1 MYFII
6 VDLISELAQ
15 NNSKIL
21 DPAKSKEL
29 LSYFISEKGLK
40 ASYLGVNIKDSIL
53 NMLNVISSHKRTFFT
68 KNKDLVE
75 KLMVIM
81 VEFMLAS
88 KRLGPYDEEEA
99 ALGYSCIRL
108 FEILAEN
115 LPKKLLKPILQKIL
129 GELYKSKEQR
139 QLIAM
144 YFIYSAVAN
153 GLQDVLKPELAN
165 LMKEEISFGINHQSP
180 QVKNAAIRTVSYFS
194 EFLLPNILEYTSIVI
209 PALVCAMDSDDI
221 DLVEHAIFV
230 LDVFTEYLEED
241 QIKEYLPVLVPKVIT
256 MISHPKASYKV
267 RKFAID
273 ALCSLVNAGDSS
285 FTPYLDQS
293 YTILNEIINCK
304 NDEIKLVHG
313 TAYSCMGKILSIV
326 CKTDKSHF
334 GSKFLA
340 THNSVVADVKNESNN
355 FDLMEGCY
363 TFMYQAAETLGEEYG
378 KVSLEN
384 AFPLAKNMIE
394 KENIVRKAS
403 EDALDLDDDEKEG
416 ADFILVNLDEAKS
429 AALHWIGSCAEFA
442 PFAFQPF
449 EAEAVTLLDGCMS
462 FEERE
467 STSTRQQS
475 LVALK
480 GILISKIKRNHHG
493 LIPPFKKSW
502 DTPQLPQEVMDFF
515 SSQYYMKTEFYISNE
530 DDKEAVC
537 LMIEAF
543 RDCLKLTGPAVLRNE
558 TDHLIKLIQAIC
570 SFDIV
575 CFDKGDED
583 DEDQESDGKIFMS
596 LVDLIV
602 ILAEILTT
610 DAFGL
615 LSEIIPGLFALV
627 EKGNV
632 FELDEFLGGYCD
644 IIKACPQI
652 MTKDTDIVTD
662 MIYESPSLED
672 SGPVRNACFLLG
684 IMHETNPACMERF
697 IEKSLG
703 FYLKVHQTFSEPEVK
718 DNVVAGIIRIYTV
731 DTKGLVPE
739 EKVRKVYKAYRDCF
753 VLVSLQRR

>member
-1 MYFII
+1 MT
-6 VDLISELAQ
+6 
-15 NNSKIL
+15 
-21 DPAKSKEL
+21 
-29 LSYFISEKGLK
+29 YFISEKGLK
-40 ASYLGVNIKDSIL
+40 APYLGVNIKDSIL

-88 KRLGPYDEEEA
+88 KRLGPFDEEEA
-99 ALGYSCIRL
+99 ALGFSCIRL
-108 FEILAEN
+108 FEILADN
-115 LPKKLLKPILQKIL
+115 LPKKLLKPILARIL

-144 YFIYSAVAN
+144 YFIYSAIAN
-153 GLQDVLKPELAN
+153 GMQDVLKPQLPS
-165 LMKEEISFGINHQSP
+165 LMKEEIAYGINHESP

-194 EFLLPNILEYTSIVI
+194 EFLLPDILEYTATVI

-230 LDVFTEYLEED
+230 TDVFTEYLEED
-241 QIKEYLPVLVPKVIT
+241 QIKEFLPVLVPKVLT

-273 ALCSLVNAGDSS
+273 ALCSLVNAGVGS

-293 YTILNEIINCK
+293 YTILSEIINCK
-304 NDEIKLVHG
+304 NEEIKLVHG
-313 TAYSCMGKILSIV
+313 TAYSCMGKILTMV

-340 THNSVVADVKNESNN
+340 THNSVLADIKNESNN

-363 TFMYQAAETLGEEYG
+363 SFMYQAVETLGEEYG
-378 KVSLEN
+378 KVSLES
-384 AFPLAKNMIE
+384 AFVLAKTLIE

-429 AALHWIGSCAEFA
+429 AALHWMGSCAEHA
-442 PFAFQPF
+442 PFSFVPY
-449 EAEAVTLLDGCMS
+449 EAESITLLDGCMT

-467 STSTRQQS
+467 SSSTRQQS
-475 LVALK
+475 LVAIR
-480 GILISKIKRNHHG
+480 GILLAKIKRGNNG
-493 LIPPFKKSW
+493 LLPPFKKSW
-502 DTPQLPQEVMDFF
+502 ETPALPQDALEFF
-515 SSQYYMKTEFYISNE
+515 STQYYMKTEFYISNE
-530 DDKEAVC
+530 DDKESVC

-543 RDCLKLTGPAVLRNE
+543 KDCLKLTGPAVLKAE
-558 TDHLIKLIQAIC
+558 VEHLVKLIQAIT

-583 DEDQESDGKIFMS
+583 EEDLESDGKIFMA
-596 LVDLIV
+596 LVDLLVTI
-602 ILAEILTT
+602 AEILTG
-610 DAFGL
+610 DAYAIL
-615 LSEIIPGLFALV
+615 AEVIPGIFSLV

-652 MTKDTDIVTD
+652 ITKDTDIVTD
-662 MIYESPSLED
+662 MIYESPTLED

-684 IMHETNPACMERF
+684 IMHEIHPQTMERF

-703 FYLKVHQTFSEPEVK
+703 FYMNVHQNFSEPEVK
-718 DNVVAGIIRIYTV
+718 DNVVAGIIRIYAV

-739 EKVRKVYKAYRDCF
+739 AKVEPF
-753 VLVSLQRR
+753 